1 MNGILNN
8 LSGRSNKFYLSLT
21 AISLIFTLLLNFYA
35 KISECSLIFT
45 FLALTLNVISSLQ
58 GTKKAMKSIILS
70 VSISFALL
78 WNLKY
83 YIQGELISGLVFA
96 SLVSVLAS
104 SYIGLNLFSRLKLKY
119 NFYVSNFISLLAYAI
134 IDGAVMSLF
143 FINIFSVNRVFSIF
157 AYEVTYKCVYGFS
170 ACVCLFVLSYL
181 HKQFKTVQN

>member
-35 KISECSLIFT
+35 KISECSLIFI
-45 FLALTLNVISSLQ
+45 FLALTLNVISSLH

-83 YIQGELISGLVFA
+83 YIQGELISCLVFA

-104 SYIGLNLFSRLKLKY
+104 SYIALNLFSRLKLKY
-119 NFYVSNFISLLAYAI
+119 NFYVSNFISLLAYTI

-143 FINIFSVNRVFSIF
+143 FINIFSVKRVFSIF
-157 AYEVTYKCVYGFS
+157 ADEVTYKCVYGFS
-170 ACVCLFVLSYL
+170 ACVCLFVVSYL